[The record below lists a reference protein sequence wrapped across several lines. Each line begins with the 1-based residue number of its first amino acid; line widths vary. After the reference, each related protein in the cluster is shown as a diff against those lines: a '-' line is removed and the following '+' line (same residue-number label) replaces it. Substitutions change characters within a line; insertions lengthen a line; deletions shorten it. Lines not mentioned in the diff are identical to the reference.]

1 MSNKLKV
8 GFTIDL
14 KSLEQIEKI
23 PETMRFKALDK
34 ALAAAGE
41 VVAERAR
48 QVAPDGRRSGNS
60 EKRSKKQSAE
70 ANWDRQLKD
79 TIGYV
84 VRKRTRGGQVIVGPI
99 WQQGGAKSHFNYG
112 AKVYEEGRV
121 QYYWG
126 KPGVTYERRGRSSK
140 KEWVRRYTPRKSTHF
155 KQTRNF
161 MKQALDETKDA
172 AVQAFID
179 SLTQAMANG

>member
-41 VVAERAR
+41 VVAQRAR

-60 EKRSKKQSAE
+60 EKRSKKQASE
-70 ANWDRQLKD
+70 ANWERQLKD
-79 TIGYV
+79 MIGYV
-84 VRKRTRGGQVIVGPI
+84 IRKRTKGGQVIVGPI
-99 WQQGGAKSHFNYG
+99 WQLGGSKSHFNYG

-126 KPGVTYERRGRSSK
+126 KPGTTY
-140 KEWVRRYTPRKSTHF
+140 VRQGKNYTPIKATHF

-161 MKQALDETKDA
+161 MKQALDETQDA
-172 AVQAFID
+172 AIQAFVN
-179 SLTQAMANG
+179 SLEQAMANG

>member
-41 VVAERAR
+41 VVAARAKDL
-48 QVAPDGRRSGNS
+48 APDGQQTGNS
-60 EKRSKKQSAE
+60 RKRSTKQAGT
-70 ANWDRQLKD
+70 AKWNRQLKD

-84 VRKRTRGGQVIVGPI
+84 IRKRTKGGQVIVGPI
-99 WQQGGAKSHFNYG
+99 WQLGGSKAHFNYG
-112 AKVYEEGRV
+112 AKVYAAGRV

-126 KPGVTYERRGRSSK
+126 KPGTTY
-140 KEWVRRYTPRKSTHF
+140 VRQGKNYTPIKVTQF

-161 MKQALDETKDA
+161 MKQALDETQDA
-172 AVQAFID
+172 AIQAFVN
-179 SLTQAMANG
+179 SLAQAMANG